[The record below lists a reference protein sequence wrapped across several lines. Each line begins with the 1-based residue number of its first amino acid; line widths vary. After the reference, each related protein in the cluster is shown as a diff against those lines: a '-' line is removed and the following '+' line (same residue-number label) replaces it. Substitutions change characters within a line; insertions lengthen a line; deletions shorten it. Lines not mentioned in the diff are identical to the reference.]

1 MKVENKRINACKSK
15 LQKLRLMHGFT
26 QKDLSEL
33 SGVNIKSIAVYE
45 QEPERI
51 NKASI
56 ETVLILSDCLGCEM
70 EDLIEKDLIINK
82 IKEG

>member
-1 MKVENKRINACKSK
+1 MKIENERINSCKSK
-15 LQKLRLMHGFT
+15 LKKIRLSKGFT
-26 QKDLSEL
+26 QNDVAEL

-56 ETVLILSDCLGCEM
+56 ETVIRLAESLGCDI
-70 EDLIEKDLIINK
+70 EDLIDRDK
-82 IKEG
+82 IMKNT